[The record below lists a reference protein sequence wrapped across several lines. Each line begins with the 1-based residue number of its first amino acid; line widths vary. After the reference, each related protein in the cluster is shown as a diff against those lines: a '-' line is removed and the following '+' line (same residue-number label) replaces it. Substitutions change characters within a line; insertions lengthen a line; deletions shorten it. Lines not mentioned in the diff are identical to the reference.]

1 MPGREKLIAEHNC
14 CLYRVS
20 AVMGAGSLYQD
31 VLNVS
36 CTWEQH
42 QHTSIRRQNR
52 RMAQVNLGRFTIES
66 SNNSNMYSKNSTFV
80 EL

>member
-1 MPGREKLIAEHNC
+1 
-14 CLYRVS
+14 
-20 AVMGAGSLYQD
+20 MGAGSLYQD

-52 RMAQVNLGRFTIES
+52 RMAQVNLGRFTIEQQQQQH
-66 SNNSNMYSKNSTFV
+66 V
-80 EL
+80 QQEQHIC